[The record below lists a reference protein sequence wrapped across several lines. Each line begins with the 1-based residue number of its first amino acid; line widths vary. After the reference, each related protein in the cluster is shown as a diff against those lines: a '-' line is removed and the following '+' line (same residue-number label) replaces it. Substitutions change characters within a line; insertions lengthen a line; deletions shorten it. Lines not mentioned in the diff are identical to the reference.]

1 MSEVPLGVFLSGGV
15 DSSAIAALVKR
26 NTGGPVKTFAVGYRE
41 RRFSELSQAATAAR
55 AIGTEHHRVVVGA
68 EDFFGALPRL
78 IWHEDEPIAWPS
90 SVALH
95 FVSKLASEHVK
106 VVLSG
111 EGSDELF
118 GGYERYRWNLWNRRG
133 AGAYRMLPERLRTWI
148 RSRASVSR
156 LLGPSLRRKLGH
168 TLFARDETP
177 ESLYLD
183 NFYCAFPPD
192 QRERLLHS
200 GDSAY
205 DNTLRYWHARAD
217 SSPLGRM
224 LYADQKTY
232 LVELL
237 MKQDQMSMACSIESR
252 VPFLDHTLVEFAASI
267 PDGLKI
273 RGGVQK
279 YALKKAVR
287 DLLPRSVIHRR
298 KMGFPTPLGQWL
310 YGVRAEP
317 LYQALR
323 ERDGLLASYMDI
335 HEVDSLID
343 RHRSGVEDGT
353 DRIWRLINLQIWGE
367 LFLTGRR
374 DQVWNRLAGEKL
386 ARSAV

>member
-1 MSEVPLGVFLSGGV
+1 
-15 DSSAIAALVKR
+15 
-26 NTGGPVKTFAVGYRE
+26 
-41 RRFSELSQAATAAR
+41 
-55 AIGTEHHRVVVGA
+55 
-68 EDFFGALPRL
+68 
-78 IWHEDEPIAWPS
+78 
-90 SVALH
+90 
-95 FVSKLASEHVK
+95 
-106 VVLSG
+106 
-111 EGSDELF
+111 
-118 GGYERYRWNLWNRRG
+118 
-133 AGAYRMLPERLRTWI
+133 
-148 RSRASVSR
+148 
-156 LLGPSLRRKLGH
+156 
-168 TLFARDETP
+168 
-177 ESLYLD
+177 
-183 NFYCAFPPD
+183 
-192 QRERLLHS
+192 
-200 GDSAY
+200 
-205 DNTLRYWHARAD
+205 
-217 SSPLGRM
+217 
-224 LYADQKTY
+224 
-232 LVELL
+232 

-374 DQVWNRLAGEKL
+374 DPVWNRTAGEKL